1 MIFPN
6 SLYFGRFAN
15 MYDQFSSVVV
25 FPDTTCSTEVVPP
38 FNTYLMLV
46 GLFPFTFELSSQFFV
61 TATFTFSSGTL
72 NVFVTVNPD
81 L

>member
-1 MIFPN
+1 
-6 SLYFGRFAN
+6 

-25 FPDTTCSTEVVPP
+25 FPDTTCSTGAVPP
-38 FNTYLMLV
+38 FNIYLMFV
-46 GLFPFTFELSSQFFV
+46 GLFTFTFELSSQFFV

-72 NVFVTVNPD
+72 NVFVTVNPA